1 MADSLSAIQG
11 FVQPAHS
18 VQKPDVR
25 NEHVSSA
32 DDDRAAAWAQE
43 ESQAGHAQLSRR
55 HDSFYGPDSRRG
67 LESCGVVHPDRREPS
82 PNCAAGFQKLAMF
95 GPTTGFLPK

>member
-1 MADSLSAIQG
+1 LSSPLTLFKSQT
-11 FVQPAHS
+11 
-18 VQKPDVR
+18 
-25 NEHVSSA
+25 SA
-32 DDDRAAAWAQE
+32 MSMLAVPMMTVAAWAQE
-43 ESQAGHAQLSRR
+43 ESQAGHAQLSRG